1 MDPLQLHN
9 ASRRSLEQTPNPRW
23 VVLIHTGV
31 ILLVSL
37 LLSVVDHLLNR
48 QIGTTGGLSGLDT
61 RSLLTTIQSLL
72 RLAQMILLPFWQI
85 GYTYYTLRVA
95 RQQEA
100 GLSDLTQ
107 GFRRFGP
114 VLRLQLLTGG
124 MLMIVAIGCA
134 YLSSFLFALLP
145 GSSSLMESILSLA
158 ESDLSEEVLIETLG
172 NAYLE
177 TLTPFMIVYAVLLV
191 AGVVFVLFR
200 YRMASLWLMD
210 HPDGRALAALVGGR
224 KILRGNWKAIFRVD
238 LHFWWF
244 YLLEVLVT
252 VLCYG
257 DKLLSV
263 MGVEMTLDAFG
274 NYLIV
279 FCVYLFAQLALY
291 GWKGNEVSVTY
302 AHAYLSL
309 LPEEAQKVP
318 EEV

>member
-9 ASRRSLEQTPNPRW
+9 ASRDTLEQTPNHRR
-23 VVLIHTGV
+23 VVLIHTGAV
-31 ILLVSL
+31 LLVSL

-72 RLAQMILLPFWQI
+72 RLTQMVALPFWQI

-95 RQQEA
+95 RHQES
-100 GLSDLTQ
+100 GLADLLQ

-114 VLRLQLLTGG
+114 VLRLQLLTCGI
-124 MLMIVAIGCA
+124 LMVVAVGCG
-134 YLSSFLFALLP
+134 YLSGFLFALLP
-145 GSSSLMESILSLA
+145 GSSALMESILSLT
-158 ESDLSEEVLIETLG
+158 ESNLSEEALMETLS
-172 NAYLE
+172 NTYMDALI
-177 TLTPFMIVYAVLLV
+177 PFMIIYAVLLV
-191 AGVVFVLFR
+191 AGMVFVLFR
-200 YRMASLWLMD
+200 YRMANLWLMD

-257 DKLLSV
+257 DVLLAI
-263 MGVEMTLDAFG
+263 MGVEMTMDAFG
-274 NYLIV
+274 NYLLV
-279 FCVYLFAQLALY
+279 FCIYLCAQLALY
-291 GWKGNEVSVTY
+291 GWKGNEISVTY

-309 LPEEAQKVP
+309 LPEEAKKEPDAV
-318 EEV
+318 